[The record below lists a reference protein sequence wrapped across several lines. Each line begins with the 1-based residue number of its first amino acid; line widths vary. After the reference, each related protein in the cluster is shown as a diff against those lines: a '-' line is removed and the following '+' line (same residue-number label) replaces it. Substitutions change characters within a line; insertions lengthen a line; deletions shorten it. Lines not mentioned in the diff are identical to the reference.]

1 MANNRLAQLRSM
13 LEEEPGDPF
22 LRYAIALERK
32 RAGDMEGA
40 ATDLETLLREDPGY
54 IACYYQ
60 LAMVLADLG
69 RVQEAIEACRA
80 GGLQCFVTG
89 DGKARSELQALM
101 RSLEEDA

>member
-80 GGLQCFVTG
+80 GGLQCLVTG